1 MATNLAHEDDQ
12 QRHFDAGFYESAI
25 APRRVFSFSNS
36 FGDGQGES
44 INLRENLYLA
54 LFHFSDFIC
63 YYVFVT
69 IAG

>member
-1 MATNLAHEDDQ
+1 MATNLARDDDQ
-12 QRHFDAGFYESAI
+12 QRHFDAGFYESAS
-25 APRRVFSFSNS
+25 SFSSS

-63 YYVFVT
+63 HNVS
-69 IAG
+69 